1 MRSSSLGLVLL
12 VAAWGCGR
20 TAATPPI
27 PPTPVPVSRGSSEWG
42 GAERRVPSAIVAPG
56 APDVLDSSEAI
67 TPEELASIPD
77 PVLAKQ
83 PAAPHAPPRAPV
95 RAPPR
100 ARTGDGRRWIW
111 RVQVFASPELTQA
124 DRIAKE
130 ASSRFGEPFVIEFEG
145 ALYKVRLGA
154 FASEALAQALRE
166 RAVQEGFPGAFRMR
180 SLESTTNS
188 FK

>member
-20 TAATPPI
+20 TASTPPI
-27 PPTPVPVSRGSSEWG
+27 PPTPVPVSRGSSEPG
-42 GAERRVPSAIVAPG
+42 EVERRVPSAIVAPG

-77 PVLAKQ
+77 PVPAKQ
-83 PAAPHAPPRAPV
+83 PPAPQAPPRAPEPV
-95 RAPPR
+95 PTRAP
-100 ARTGDGRRWIW
+100 AGDGSRWIW
-111 RVQVFASPELTQA
+111 RVQVFASPERAQA

-130 ASSRFGEPFVIEFEG
+130 ASSRFGEPSVIEFED

-154 FASEALAQALRE
+154 FASEGLAQALRE

-180 SLESTTNS
+180 SLDATTS
-188 FK
+188 YYK

>member
-1 MRSSSLGLVLL
+1 MRSSRLGLVLL
-12 VAAWGCGR
+12 VAACGCGR

-42 GAERRVPSAIVAPG
+42 AVERRVPSAIVAP
-56 APDVLDSSEAI
+56 ATPDVLDSSEAI

-77 PVLAKQ
+77 PVPANQ
-83 PAAPHAPPRAPV
+83 PAAPQALPRAAVQAPPSVPA
-95 RAPPR
+95 
-100 ARTGDGRRWIW
+100 GDGRRWIW

-130 ASSRFGEPFVIEFEG
+130 ASLRFGEPSVIEFEG

-154 FASEALAQALRE
+154 FASDVLAQALRE

-180 SLESTTNS
+180 SLEATINY